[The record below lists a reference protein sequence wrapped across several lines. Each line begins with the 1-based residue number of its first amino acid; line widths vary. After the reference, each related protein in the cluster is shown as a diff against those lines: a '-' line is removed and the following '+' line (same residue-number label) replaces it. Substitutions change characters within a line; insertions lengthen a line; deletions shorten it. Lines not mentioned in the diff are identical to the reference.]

1 MNTRSEYKLATKKTT
16 AKARWIESV
25 CDVPMPKD
33 YAMTHIVFEH
43 GKSSWHLSF
52 TGGFSDDGIFSRKV
66 LWTFGVPAARR
77 KDSSPIS
84 GIFVPAHF
92 ALQEMKSSGVSATFD
107 IGRLNPKTAE
117 VGITEIT
124 FRRLYEPFSFVYDA
138 HPISTKSIPPISK
151 LESKALSM
159 LRVVG
164 ESFPPHHE
172 MNPTDQRIYRITDFV
187 RGNGKDLIPLKAGR
201 SFHEPIRSDES
212 LDHLAGI
219 LDWSKVGVRNV
230 SGDYYQEL
238 AIQLGFSVATIKKQV
253 VLLKKREQK

>member
-1 MNTRSEYKLATKKTT
+1 MATKKTT

-25 CDVPMPKD
+25 CDVPLPKD
-33 YAMTHIVFEH
+33 YGMTHIVFEH
-43 GKSSWHLSF
+43 GKSSWRLSF

-84 GIFVPAHF
+84 GIFVPARF
-92 ALQEMKSSGVSATFD
+92 VLQEMKSSGVSATFD

-124 FRRLYEPFSFVYDA
+124 FRRLYEPISFIYDA
-138 HPISTKSIPPISK
+138 HQLSTKPIPPMAK
-151 LESKALSM
+151 LENKAMSM

-164 ESFPPHHE
+164 ETFPPHHE
-172 MNPTDQRIYRITDFV
+172 QNQSDQRIYRITDFV
-187 RGNGKDLIPLKAGR
+187 RGNGNDLIPLKARR
-201 SFHEPIRSDES
+201 SFHKPIRSDES
-212 LDHLAGI
+212 LNYLAGI

-230 SGDYYQEL
+230 SGDYYQVL
-238 AIQLGFSVATIKKQV
+238 ATQHGFSVPTIRKMID
-253 VLLKKREQK
+253 LLKKREQI

>member
-1 MNTRSEYKLATKKTT
+1 MATKKTT

-43 GKSSWHLSF
+43 GKSSWRLSF
-52 TGGFSDDGIFSRKV
+52 TGGFSDNGIFSRKV
-66 LWTFGVPAARR
+66 LWTFGVPAAKR

-84 GIFVPAHF
+84 GIFVPARF
-92 ALQEMKSSGVSATFD
+92 VLLEMKSSGVSATFN
-107 IGRLNPKTAE
+107 IGRLNPKTSE

-124 FRRLYEPFSFVYDA
+124 FRRLYEPFSLVYDA
-138 HPISTKSIPPISK
+138 HQISTKSVPPISK

-172 MNPTDQRIYRITDFV
+172 MNPTDQRVYRITDFV

-238 AIQLGFSVATIKKQV
+238 ATQLGFSVATIKKQV

>member
-1 MNTRSEYKLATKKTT
+1 MATKKTE
-16 AKARWIESV
+16 AKATWIESV

-33 YAMTHIVFEH
+33 YAMTRIVFEH

-52 TGGFSDDGIFSRKV
+52 SGGFSDDGAFSRKV
-66 LWTFGVPAARR
+66 LWTFGVPAAQR

-92 ALQEMKSSGVSATFD
+92 VLREMKPFGVFATFD

-124 FRRLYEPFSFVYDA
+124 FRRLYEPFSFVFDA
-138 HPISTKSIPPISK
+138 HQISTKSIPPMAK
-151 LESKALSM
+151 LESKAMAM

-164 ESFPPHHE
+164 ETFPPHHE
-172 MNPTDQRIYRITDFV
+172 QNQSDQRIYRITDFV
-187 RGNGKDLIPLKAGR
+187 RGNGKDLIPLKAR
-201 SFHEPIRSDES
+201 RIFHKPIRSDES
-212 LDHLAGI
+212 LDYLAVI

-230 SGDYYQEL
+230 SGEYYQEL
-238 AIQLGFSVATIKKQV
+238 ATQHGFSVPTIRKMID
-253 VLLKKREQK
+253 LLKKREQI